1 VRSTIKYLL
10 DTSALYPLVLKVRE
24 KLLFYTELFAILD
37 LTIYEI
43 GNVVW
48 REYRKGR
55 ITDPVSVS
63 RMFEV
68 VVGNIEKL
76 SINEEVCR
84 VQEIA
89 IENNLTFYDAAYIYV
104 TRKNKLKLVTE
115 DKVLLNLPESID
127 LNNLLKELDLLN

>member
-68 VVGNIEKL
+68 VVGSIEKL

>member
-1 VRSTIKYLL
+1 MRSTIKYLL

-68 VVGNIEKL
+68 VVGSIEKL

>member
-1 VRSTIKYLL
+1 
-10 DTSALYPLVLKVRE
+10 
-24 KLLFYTELFAILD
+24 
-37 LTIYEI
+37 
-43 GNVVW
+43 
-48 REYRKGR
+48 
-55 ITDPVSVS
+55 
-63 RMFEV
+63 MFEV
-68 VVGNIEKL
+68 VVGSIEKL